1 MIDKIVKQK
10 NASKDKNVLWDDG
23 TNLKINRNGVWEN
36 VVSGGGSNLENRI
49 AELERKL
56 EKITTEDNL

>member
-10 NASKDKNVLWDDG
+10 NAPKDKNVLWDDG

-49 AELERKL
+49 AKLERKL
-56 EKITTEDNL
+56 EEITTNK

>member
-10 NASKDKNVLWDDG
+10 NAPKDKNVLWDDG

-36 VVSGGGSNLENRI
+36 VVSGGSSNLERRI

-56 EKITTEDNL
+56 EEIATNK

>member
-10 NASKDKNVLWDDG
+10 NAPKDKNVLWDDG

-36 VVSGGGSNLENRI
+36 VVSGGSSGLENRI
-49 AELERKL
+49 AELERKI
-56 EKITTEDNL
+56 EEITTNE

>member
-10 NASKDKNVLWDDG
+10 NAPKDKNVLWDDG

-36 VVSGGGSNLENRI
+36 VVSGGGSNLETRI

-56 EKITTEDNL
+56 EDVTTN

>member
-10 NASKDKNVLWDDG
+10 NAPKDKSVLWDDG
-23 TNLKINRNGVWEN
+23 VNLKINRNGVWEN

-49 AELERKL
+49 LAL
-56 EKITTEDNL
+56 EKKLADITVEE

>member
-10 NASKDKNVLWDDG
+10 NAPKNKNVLWDDG

-49 AELERKL
+49 AQLERII
-56 EKITTEDNL
+56 EEITTNE

>member
-10 NASKDKNVLWDDG
+10 NAPKDKNVLWGDG

-36 VVSGGGSNLENRI
+36 VVGGGSSNLETRL
-49 AELERKL
+49 AAL
-56 EKITTEDNL
+56 EKKMEAITVEE

>member
-1 MIDKIVKQK
+1 MIDKIVKSK
-10 NASKDKNVLWDDG
+10 YAPKDKNVLWDDG

-36 VVSGGGSNLENRI
+36 VGGGSNLENRI

-56 EKITTEDNL
+56 EEITTKE

>member
-10 NASKDKNVLWDDG
+10 NAPKDKNVLWDDG

-36 VVSGGGSNLENRI
+36 VVSGGSSNLENRI

-56 EKITTEDNL
+56 EEITTNK

>member
-10 NASKDKNVLWDDG
+10 NAPKDKNVLWDDG

-36 VVSGGGSNLENRI
+36 VVSGGGSNLERRI

-56 EKITTEDNL
+56 EEITTNK

>member
-10 NASKDKNVLWDDG
+10 NAPKDKNVLWDDG
-23 TNLKINRNGVWEN
+23 TNLKINRNGVWED
-36 VVSGGGSNLENRI
+36 VVSGGGSNLERRI

-56 EKITTEDNL
+56 EEITTNK

>member
-10 NASKDKNVLWDDG
+10 NAPKDKNVLWDDG
-23 TNLKINRNGVWEN
+23 TNLKINRNGVWED

-56 EKITTEDNL
+56 EEITTKE

>member
-1 MIDKIVKQK
+1 MINKIVKQK
-10 NASKDKNVLWDDG
+10 NAPKNKNVLWDDG

-49 AELERKL
+49 AQLERII
-56 EKITTEDNL
+56 EEITTNE

>member
-10 NASKDKNVLWDDG
+10 AAPKNKNVLWEDG
-23 TNLKINRNGVWEN
+23 TNLKINRNGIWEN

-49 AELERKL
+49 ARLEQII
-56 EKITTEDNL
+56 EEITTNK

>member
-10 NASKDKNVLWDDG
+10 NAPKDKNVLWDDG

-56 EKITTEDNL
+56 EEITTNK